1 MSAFLDGH
9 APEVENVGHKGDTL
23 LGQVHD
29 SSPDRAVITDKVADV
44 SQKFVEL
51 QQKLRAQEEVLAGK
65 IKDTDEFNA
74 KIDDLE
80 ACVRDGREKLS
91 AVGPVSTDPATVEK
105 QLKLV
110 QVRAVF
116 SSLNYKVQVCPIS
129 T

>member
-1 MSAFLDGH
+1 MSALLDGH
-9 APEVENVGHKGDTL
+9 APEVEKVGHKGDTL
-23 LGQVHD
+23 LEKVYD

-51 QQKLRAQEEVLAGK
+51 QQKLRAQEEALAGK

-74 KIDDLE
+74 KIDDME
-80 ACVRDGREKLS
+80 ACVRDGREKLA

-110 QVRAVF
+110 QVRPLF
-116 SSLNYKVQVCPIS
+116 SSLDNKV
-129 T
+129 